1 MKVHTRV
8 ANDLERK
15 EHKLVI
21 IETEE
26 KVYKLDYKNGFALI
40 SLLKDADSFKAFDD
54 ICLDFKSS
62 NELEEFL
69 SSNGIKYWRIS
80 PLLSVFA

>member
-8 ANDLERK
+8 ANDLERE

-54 ICLDFKSS
+54 ICLDFKSNKEFEAYLTS
-62 NELEEFL
+62 N
-69 SSNGIKYWRIS
+69 NIKY
-80 PLLSVFA
+80 